1 MPGDLHTTGRRIL
14 VTGVGANPGFGL
26 TRSLVRLGH
35 TVIAADANRLAPG
48 FLLPSVVPQAIP
60 LASDPNYPSIVTR
73 LCRKLE
79 VEAVV
84 AGIEPDLEPLT
95 QMASQLDAE
104 GVRLWI
110 PAAWSVRACTDKA
123 LFHQVLTEHGI
134 ATPRTW
140 QPQEIEQ
147 IPDGAELVVK
157 PRFGHGAQDVHFV
170 HRREHARVLCELV
183 PHPMVQERIYGCEFT
198 ADCLVDRAGYASVI
212 LRRRDVVKAGLATV
226 ATTFDNPDVRDLVL
240 RTLDAVGARGLCC
253 VQGFICSDGMVTIT
267 ELNLRIAGGFPL
279 TEAAGADLVGQMVN
293 GLFGLPVDHR
303 RLTYRT
309 GVFLTS
315 YVETLAVGDITELER
330 TTAPKGEAR

>member
-1 MPGDLHTTGRRIL
+1 MSTDQHTPRRIL

-26 TRSLVRLGH
+26 TRSLIRLGH

-48 FLLPSVVPQAIP
+48 FLLPSAVPWVIP
-60 LASDPNYPSIVTR
+60 LADDPDYPDVMAG
-73 LCRKLE
+73 LCRDLA

-95 QMASQLDAE
+95 QMVPELDAG
-104 GVRLWI
+104 GVRLWL
-110 PAAWSVRACTDKA
+110 PDAGSVRACTDKA
-123 LFHQVLTEHGI
+123 LFHEVLTEHGI

-140 QPQEIEQ
+140 QPQEIDQ
-147 IPDGAELVVK
+147 VPDGVELVVK
-157 PRFGHGAQDVHFV
+157 PRRGHGAQNIHFV
-170 HRREHARVLCELV
+170 RRREHARVLCELV
-183 PHPMVQERIYGCEFT
+183 PEPIVQERIYGSEFT
-198 ADCLVDRAGYASVI
+198 ADCLVDRTERASLI
-212 LRRRDVVKAGLATV
+212 LRRRDLVKGGLAV
-226 ATTFDNPDVRDLVL
+226 VSTTFEDPNVRDLVV
-240 RTLDAVGARGLCC
+240 RTLGVIGARGVCC
-253 VQGFICSDGMVTIT
+253 VQGFVSGDGTITIT

-315 YVETLAVGDITELER
+315 YIETLAVGDVAELGC
-330 TTAPKGEAR
+330 TAVARGEVR